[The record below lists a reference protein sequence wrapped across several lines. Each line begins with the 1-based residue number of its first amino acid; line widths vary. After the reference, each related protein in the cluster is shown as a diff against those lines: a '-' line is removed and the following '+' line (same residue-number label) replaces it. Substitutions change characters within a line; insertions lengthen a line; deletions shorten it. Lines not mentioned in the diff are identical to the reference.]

1 MSIVR
6 FCLACIVMM
15 AIAISCSNEGSEA
28 AGEVEG
34 AAAGAGQS
42 GVQDNESA
50 KDIVKVAV
58 GSPDHKTLVAALQA
72 AELVDALSNA
82 GPFTVFAPTDA
93 AFGQLPAGTVEELV
107 KPENKEKLANILYH
121 HVQVSSYTEERLKGS
136 TSIVMFDGKP
146 EPVTFEGDAIFIGG
160 AKILGKVQAS
170 NGVVYVV
177 DKVILA
183 D

>member
-6 FCLACIVMM
+6 FCLACIVMS
-15 AIAISCSNEGSEA
+15 AIMISCTTEGA
-28 AGEVEG
+28 DTAKEVEG

-42 GVQDNESA
+42 GVQDSESA

-72 AELVDALSNA
+72 ADLVNALSNA

-93 AFGQLPAGTVEELV
+93 AFGQLPPGTVEELV

-121 HVQVSSYTEERLKGS
+121 HVQVSSYTEERLRG
-136 TSIVMFDGKP
+136 TTTMMMFDGKP
-146 EPVTFEGDAIFIGG
+146 EEIKVEGDVITIGG

-170 NGVVYVV
+170 NGVIYVV